1 MSEHGK
7 TMRTPLGRARGFG
20 ASRSGTSNFWIQRV
34 TSVLSIPLVIAFVV
48 IVVALVGRNYADTVQ
63 ILGSPLVAIIMLL
76 FNVVIIYHMW
86 IGMQE
91 IITDYVHDESKL
103 LALMANTLFCL
114 ALGFAACFAVLKL
127 AFGAV

>member
-7 TMRTPLGRARGFG
+7 TMRTPLGRARGLG

-34 TSVLSIPLVIAFVV
+34 TSVLSIPLVIAFVL
-48 IVVALVGRNYADTVQ
+48 IVLALIGRNYADTVQ
-63 ILGSPLVAIIMLL
+63 ILGSPLVAITMLF

-91 IITDYVHDESKL
+91 IITDYVHDDLKL
-103 LALMANTLFCL
+103 LALMANTFFCL